1 MKTMWKA
8 VALTGAF
15 VSAQAY
21 ALNVPGPL
29 VDPQWVNQHKGEVVI
44 LEIGK
49 KKKTAHLPGAVP
61 VDYKKVRVKG
71 MAEGV
76 KAKGLV
82 PSKEAWHKMVRSWGV
97 NNGDAIV
104 LAYAG
109 KGFGDA
115 TQATRIYWQFKY
127 YGYDNVTIMNG
138 GVKAWKKA
146 KLPLDKKGHGASG
159 KQGNF
164 TAGDARADI
173 YASTAEVEAASQG
186 KNGYQLLDSRDMGLY
201 LGTWHKGSVK
211 KAGHIPGA
219 LFYGVTLNT
228 SAKPAKFFGAAT
240 YNSAAKAINVDLSK
254 PSIVYCNTGHLA
266 TGNWFILHEILGNK
280 KVKLYDGSMHLWTL
294 HGKPVERFTWN
305 NGK

>member
-1 MKTMWKA
+1 MKMMWKSIGLAA
-8 VALTGAF
+8 VFAAGN
-15 VSAQAY
+15 AY

-29 VDPQWVNQHKGEVVI
+29 VDPAWVNAHKGEVKI

-49 KKKTAHLPGAVP
+49 HKKKAYLPGAEP
-61 VDYKKVRVKG
+61 VDYAKVRVKG
-71 MAEGV
+71 TIEGV

-82 PSKEAWHKMVRSWGV
+82 PSKEQWQKMVRSWGV
-97 NNGDAIV
+97 NNGDAVV

-115 TQATRIYWQFKY
+115 TQATRVYWQFKY
-127 YGYDNVTIMNG
+127 YGYDNVAIMNG
-138 GVKAWKKA
+138 GLKAWHKA
-146 KLPLDKKGHGASG
+146 KLPMDKGGHAASG

-164 TAGDARADI
+164 TAKDADASI

-186 KNGYQLLDSRDMGLY
+186 KNGYQLLDSRDAGLY
-201 LGTWHKGSVK
+201 VGTWHKGSVK
-211 KAGHIPGA
+211 EAGHIPGA
-219 LFYGVTLNT
+219 LFYGVTLDT
-228 SAKPAKFFGAAT
+228 SAKPAKFFDADT
-240 YNSAAKAINVDLSK
+240 YRKAAKALGVDLSK
-254 PSIVYCNTGHLA
+254 PSITYCNTGHLA

-305 NGK
+305 NK